1 MMTFLTK
8 FKKLY
13 RSELIQSCSELPLS
27 IFIRC
32 LLHHD
37 YSGLVLKGNPNEGKI
52 VNAWENIYQEYIE
65 LSDNQYFK
73 KLIALYKDIGELQS
87 RIYAVELGLFLLANG
102 RNQMVINNLNKLGYK
117 RKWTDETY
125 QSDLENIKSRI
136 NSAKLMIK
144 IKEKQ
149 MDDLMKENRK
159 PVKES
164 DFDKALTVMS
174 KYQGYRIRKEDITVL
189 EFIYI
194 QYNMRRETE
203 KFQEKMENLSKK

>member
-1 MMTFLTK
+1 MMILWKK

-149 MDDLMKENRK
+149 IEELMKENHK
-159 PVKES
+159 PVRES
-164 DFDKALTVMS
+164 DFDKVLTVMS
-174 KYQGYRIRKEDITVL
+174 KYQGYRIRKEDITVS

>member
-37 YSGLVLKGNPNEGKI
+37 YSGLVLKGNPCEEKI
-52 VNAWENIYQEYIE
+52 VKTWENIYQEYIE
-65 LSDNQYFK
+65 LSDNHYFK
-73 KLIALYKDIGELQS
+73 KLIGLYKDIGELQS
-87 RIYAVELGLFLLANG
+87 RVYAVEIGLFLLANG
-102 RNQMVINNLNKLGYK
+102 RNQLVINNLNKLGYK
-117 RKWTDETY
+117 RKWTEETY

-136 NSAKLMIK
+136 NSAKLMLK

-149 MDDLMKENRK
+149 IDELMKENRK
-159 PVKES
+159 PIKES
-164 DFDKALTVMS
+164 DFDKALTIMS
-174 KYQGYRIRKEDITVL
+174 KYQGYRISKEDITVS

-194 QYNMRRETE
+194 QYNMRRESE

>member
-1 MMTFLTK
+1 MTFLTK

-102 RNQMVINNLNKLGYK
+102 
-117 RKWTDETY
+117 
-125 QSDLENIKSRI
+125 S
-136 NSAKLMIK
+136 
-144 IKEKQ
+144 
-149 MDDLMKENRK
+149 
-159 PVKES
+159 
-164 DFDKALTVMS
+164 
-174 KYQGYRIRKEDITVL
+174 
-189 EFIYI
+189 
-194 QYNMRRETE
+194 
-203 KFQEKMENLSKK
+203 

>member
-1 MMTFLTK
+1 MMTLWKK